1 MEKNLILEKR
11 NCPRKITLVIDL
23 FLDPREKLFKTKMVT
38 YVYVT
43 IMLVTIMT
51 DDITDQG
58 FSQNAPFVTIC
69 HYFLLPSPSRVTVQK
84 VTKPFGKP

>member
-1 MEKNLILEKR
+1 
-11 NCPRKITLVIDL
+11 
-23 FLDPREKLFKTKMVT
+23 
-38 YVYVT
+38 
-43 IMLVTIMT
+43 MLVTIMT